1 MIKKLAGCIREYTL
15 PSIITP
21 FLVVIET
28 CFEVLIPYKMATLID
43 DGIHAANMDVIT
55 GVGLELILFAL
66 ISLVCG
72 TLGGAIASYASAGFA
87 KNLTHD
93 LFGKIQTFSFAN
105 IDKFSSSGL
114 ITRLTTDVSNV
125 QMLYQ
130 MVIRG
135 AIRAPSMLIMTMVAA
150 FRVNSKLALVFVC
163 VVPVLAVGLVAIFRS
178 AFPYFQKVF
187 QIYDKLNNVVQENLR
202 GIRVVKAFVREEHE
216 TEKFKA
222 VSKDMYKTN
231 LTAEYIAAGMMPLMQ
246 FSTYACI
253 LAVSW
258 LGSKFIISGS
268 MTPGQLMSMISY
280 VSQMLISLMF
290 LTMIFMMGGI
300 AGAAAKRI
308 AEVLNEEPE
317 ITSPETDALF
327 ETENADIEFK
337 HVSFGYPDCADCLSD
352 ISFTIK
358 QGETVGIMGPTGSG
372 KTSLVQLIP
381 RLYDAR
387 GGHVLIGGHDVR
399 EYDLT
404 ALRKT
409 VSMVLQKNLLFS
421 GTIRENLLWGDKNAS
436 DEDIINCAKLA
447 QADGFISSFEG
458 GYDYMLEQGGS
469 NVSGGQRQRLC
480 IARALIAKPRVLILD
495 DSTSAVDTAT
505 DAKIRLGLKQ
515 YMPETTKIII
525 AQRISSIQDADKI
538 IVLDDGKID
547 DMGTHEE
554 LLSRCDI
561 YREVYEAQTKDG
573 DFDE

>member
-1 MIKKLAGCIREYTL
+1 MIKKLAGCVREYTL
-15 PSIITP
+15 PSLITP
-21 FLVVIET
+21 LLVVIET
-28 CFEVLIPYKMATLID
+28 CFEVLIPYRMATLID
-43 DGIHAANMDVIT
+43 DGINAANMDVIT
-55 GVGLELILFAL
+55 SVGLELVLFAV

-93 LFGKIQTFSFAN
+93 LFEKIQTFSFSN

-130 MVIRG
+130 MVRRG

-163 VVPVLAVGLVAIFRS
+163 VVPVLAIGLVAIFRS
-178 AFPYFQKVF
+178 AFPYFQRVF
-187 QIYDKLNNVVQENLR
+187 LIYDKLNNVVQENLR

-216 TEKFKA
+216 TEKFRN
-222 VSKDMYKTN
+222 VSSDMYKTN
-231 LTAEYIAAGMMPLMQ
+231 LTAEYIVAGMMPLMQ

-253 LAVSW
+253 LAISW

-268 MTPGQLMSMISY
+268 MTSGQLMSMISY
-280 VSQMLISLMF
+280 VGQMLISLMF

-308 AEVLNEEPE
+308 TEVLKEEPE
-317 ITSPETDALF
+317 ITSPKTNAVY

-387 GGHVLIGGHDVR
+387 NGQMLLGGHNVKDF
-399 EYDLT
+399 DLN
-404 ALRKT
+404 ALRKD

-421 GTIRENLLWGDKNAS
+421 
-436 DEDIINCAKLA
+436 
-447 QADGFISSFEG
+447 
-458 GYDYMLEQGGS
+458 
-469 NVSGGQRQRLC
+469 
-480 IARALIAKPRVLILD
+480 
-495 DSTSAVDTAT
+495 
-505 DAKIRLGLKQ
+505 
-515 YMPETTKIII
+515 
-525 AQRISSIQDADKI
+525 
-538 IVLDDGKID
+538 
-547 DMGTHEE
+547 
-554 LLSRCDI
+554 
-561 YREVYEAQTKDG
+561 
-573 DFDE
+573 

>member
-1 MIKKLAGCIREYTL
+1 MIKKLAGCVREYTL
-15 PSIITP
+15 PSLITP
-21 FLVVIET
+21 LLVVIET
-28 CFEVLIPYKMATLID
+28 CFEVLIPYRMATLID
-43 DGIHAANMDVIT
+43 DGINAANMDVIT
-55 GVGLELILFAL
+55 SVGLELVLFAV

-93 LFGKIQTFSFAN
+93 LFEKIQTFSFSN

-163 VVPVLAVGLVAIFRS
+163 VVPVLAIGLVAIFRS
-178 AFPYFQKVF
+178 AFPYFQRVF
-187 QIYDKLNNVVQENLR
+187 LIYDKLNNVVQENLR

-216 TEKFKA
+216 TEKFRN
-222 VSKDMYKTN
+222 VSSDMYKTN
-231 LTAEYIAAGMMPLMQ
+231 LTAEYIVAGMMPLMQ

-258 LGSKFIISGS
+258 LGSKFIISGT
-268 MTPGQLMSMISY
+268 MTSGQLMSMISY
-280 VSQMLISLMF
+280 VGQMLISLMF

-308 AEVLNEEPE
+308 TEVLKEEPE
-317 ITSPETDALF
+317 ITSPKTNAVY

-387 GGHVLIGGHDVR
+387 NGQVLLGGHNVKDF
-399 EYDLT
+399 DLN
-404 ALRKT
+404 ALRKD

-421 GTIRENLLWGDKNAS
+421 GTIKENLRWGNENAT
-436 DEDIINCAKLA
+436 DEEIIACAKLA
-447 QADGFISSFEG
+447 QADGFINTFEG

-505 DAKIRLGLKQ
+505 DAKIKAGLKK

-538 IVLDDGKID
+538 IVLDDGRIND
-547 DMGTHEE
+547 IGTHDE
-554 LLSRCDI
+554 LIKRCEI
-561 YREVYEAQTKDG
+561 YQEVYKAQTKDG